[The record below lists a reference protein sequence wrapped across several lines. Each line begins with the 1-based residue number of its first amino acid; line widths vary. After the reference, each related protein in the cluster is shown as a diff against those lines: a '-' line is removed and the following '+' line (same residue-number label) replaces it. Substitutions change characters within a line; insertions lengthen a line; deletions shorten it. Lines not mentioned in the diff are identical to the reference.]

1 MASQAPY
8 SVSPED
14 RAALLARAVPLRRQF
29 HRIPEIGFQEFKT
42 ATLVAETLGDMG
54 LEARTGIGDTGV
66 VAEIAGGLPG
76 PTILLRAD
84 MDALRIAEDTGL
96 EDASEHPGL
105 MHACGHDGHMAAL
118 LAAAE
123 FLAQRRERIHGRIR
137 LLFQPGEE
145 GFAGARTMIE
155 HGVLDGV
162 SMAAGLHLM
171 TDYPCGTVA
180 LKSGP
185 LMAATARLYIDITGS
200 PGHAATPHLTRDAL
214 LAGAMVAT
222 QLQNVVSRRIDPTAP
237 ALVHIGTF
245 QSGEGRNIV
254 AGTARLV
261 GSVRWLSPGLSPV
274 LEEAI
279 TEIVNGVAAQSGCR
293 IAVRLEEGLP
303 LLVNDSAATK
313 IVRASALK
321 IADPADVFEPKP
333 SMYSEDMAF
342 YLRQVP
348 GCFAYVGA
356 APRKGTPYPHHHPK
370 FDICEDAIG
379 VAAAL
384 LAQVGIDA
392 GKKLPQGK

>member
-8 SVSPED
+8 FVSPED

-42 ATLVAETLGDMG
+42 AALVAETLGAMG
-54 LEARTGIGDTGV
+54 LDVRTGIGGTGV
-66 VAEIAGGLPG
+66 VAEIAGGLTG

-84 MDALRIAEDTGL
+84 MDALRIAEDTGI
-96 EDASEHPGL
+96 ENASEHPGR

-123 FLAQRRERIHGRIR
+123 LLVQRRQCIRGRIR

-162 SMAAGLHLM
+162 SMAAGLHLL
-171 TDYPCGTVA
+171 TDYPCGTIA

-222 QLQNVVSRRIDPTAP
+222 QLQTVVSRRVDPTSG

-245 QSGEGRNIV
+245 QAGEGRNIV

-261 GSVRWLSPGLSPV
+261 GSVRWLSPDLGSV
-274 LEEAI
+274 LERSIA
-279 TEIVNGVAAQSGCR
+279 EIVEGVAAQSGCR
-293 IAVRLEEGLP
+293 IDAELEPGLP
-303 LLVNDSAATK
+303 LLVNDGQATA
-313 IVRASALK
+313 IMRASSQKLVETSEL
-321 IADPADVFEPKP
+321 IVPKP

-342 YLRQVP
+342 YLREVP
-348 GCFAYVGA
+348 GCFAFVGA
-356 APRKGTPYPHHHPK
+356 APRHGTTYPHHHPK
-370 FDICEDAIG
+370 FDICEESLG

-384 LAQVGIDA
+384 LAQTGFDA
-392 GKKLPQGK
+392 GLDS

>member
-1 MASQAPY
+1 M
-8 SVSPED
+8 
-14 RAALLARAVPLRRQF
+14 
-29 HRIPEIGFQEFKT
+29 
-42 ATLVAETLGDMG
+42 
-54 LEARTGIGDTGV
+54 
-66 VAEIAGGLPG
+66 AEIAGGLPG

-155 HGVLDGV
+155 HGVLDGGV
-162 SMAAGLHLM
+162 DGGGAAPDDRLSVRHGRAEERPADGGDGAPLHRHHRIAR
-171 TDYPCGTVA
+171 PCGDA
-180 LKSGP
+180 
-185 LMAATARLYIDITGS
+185 S
-200 PGHAATPHLTRDAL
+200 PDPGTPCWRAPWSR
-214 LAGAMVAT
+214 T

-245 QSGEGRNIV
+245 SVPAKGAISWPERPGSWDPS
-254 AGTARLV
+254 AG
-261 GSVRWLSPGLSPV
+261 LSPGLSPV